1 MVSSIK
7 NKYNIGMINKE
18 IQRMV
23 MKDEPVSSTNR
34 QSMLNV
40 SPKAAAGSQTTNI
53 LGDSSRF
60 RT

>member
-40 SPKAAAGSQTTNI
+40 SPKAAAGRQTTNI